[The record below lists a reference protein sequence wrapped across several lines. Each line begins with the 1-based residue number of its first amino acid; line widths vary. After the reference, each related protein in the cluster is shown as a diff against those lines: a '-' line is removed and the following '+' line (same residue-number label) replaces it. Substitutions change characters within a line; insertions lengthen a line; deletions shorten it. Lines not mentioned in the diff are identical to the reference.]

1 MCMRYEKVKLA
12 VCWHYRIF
20 GYCRSDYQVAKR
32 KAKSPTLELSWEQ
45 PPEGSSLPLFSFSS
59 FYAVAVV
66 VEGSKSQQVQVW
78 ASLKAPLPIH
88 RPKGELAGLKWR
100 DMGASWA
107 SPIPAKSYCLR
118 LPVRCSEEDPT
129 IIKDM
134 PKPLLQPPSPHP
146 SLKVQPHNLRG
157 CMEVVMR
164 IIEVHYRFL
173 MHFQSQKLWK
183 SLENFGIFLVLNSL
197 ILTWFLERKFKYEM
211 ELFIFLRNR
220 SFDVH
225 MSCAQCL
232 KLT

>member
-1 MCMRYEKVKLA
+1 
-12 VCWHYRIF
+12 
-20 GYCRSDYQVAKR
+20 
-32 KAKSPTLELSWEQ
+32 
-45 PPEGSSLPLFSFSS
+45 LPLFSFSY

-157 CMEVVMR
+157 FMGWLVVEAVMR
-164 IIEVHYRFL
+164 LPWIIESCLFYLQLFLPHHHQQQLNVIWKFYRVAPRL
-173 MHFQSQKLWK
+173 LWLVEVRRKPKTTSNSNPLSDHQQERQEKL
-183 SLENFGIFLVLNSL
+183 
-197 ILTWFLERKFKYEM
+197 
-211 ELFIFLRNR
+211 
-220 SFDVH
+220 
-225 MSCAQCL
+225 
-232 KLT
+232 

>member
-1 MCMRYEKVKLA
+1 M
-12 VCWHYRIF
+12 
-20 GYCRSDYQVAKR
+20 AKR
-32 KAKSPTLELSWEQ
+32 KAKSPTLELSWER

-157 CMEVVMR
+157 FMGWLVVEAVMR
-164 IIEVHYRFL
+164 LPWIIEVLQIFNAFSKPKTLRKMFGNHL
-173 MHFQSQKLWK
+173 K
-183 SLENFGIFLVLNSL
+183 SLNFSMG
-197 ILTWFLERKFKYEM
+197 Y
-211 ELFIFLRNR
+211 
-220 SFDVH
+220 H
-225 MSCAQCL
+225 
-232 KLT
+232 

>member
-1 MCMRYEKVKLA
+1 M
-12 VCWHYRIF
+12 
-20 GYCRSDYQVAKR
+20 AKR
-32 KAKSPTLELSWEQ
+32 KAKSPTLELSWER
-45 PPEGSSLPLFSFSS
+45 PPEGSSLPLFSFSY

-100 DMGASWA
+100 DMAASWA

-146 SLKVQPHNLRG
+146 SLKVQPHNLPG
-157 CMEVVMR
+157 CMGWSVVVMR
-164 IIEVHYRFL
+164 LLPWIIEVHYRFL

-183 SLENFGIFLVLNSL
+183 SLENFGIFLVL
-197 ILTWFLERKFKYEM
+197 IL
-211 ELFIFLRNR
+211 
-220 SFDVH
+220 D
-225 MSCAQCL
+225 
-232 KLT
+232 

>member
-1 MCMRYEKVKLA
+1 M
-12 VCWHYRIF
+12 
-20 GYCRSDYQVAKR
+20 AKR
-32 KAKSPTLELSWEQ
+32 KAKSPTLELSLVR

-59 FYAVAVV
+59 FSVAAVV
-66 VEGSKSQQVQVW
+66 VEGSKKGQQVQVW

-146 SLKVQPHNLRG
+146 SLKVQPRNLRG
-157 CMEVVMR
+157 CMGWSVAVMR
-164 IIEVHYRFL
+164 LTWITEVLQIFNAFFKAKNFADSVFNL
-173 MHFQSQKLWK
+173 EIF
-183 SLENFGIFLVLNSL
+183 LENVSMYARYILV
-197 ILTWFLERKFKYEM
+197 I
-211 ELFIFLRNR
+211 
-220 SFDVH
+220 
-225 MSCAQCL
+225 
-232 KLT
+232 